1 MLVSGRVARSPVR
14 PARVREARA
23 VWAGLRAHLP
33 VSPQQLG
40 DVSMSLMIEYDN
52 DNIDEVD
59 EIMIVMMIMLIM
71 MMRRMRRMRYA

>member
-1 MLVSGRVARSPVR
+1 MSGRVARSPVR

-33 VSPQQLG
+33 VSPQQHG

-52 DNIDEVD
+52 DNIYELDE
-59 EIMIVMMIMLIM
+59 IVMMMMLIM

>member
-23 VWAGLRAHLP
+23 IWAGLRAHLP
-33 VSPQQLG
+33 VSPEQHG

-52 DNIDEVD
+52 DNIYELDE
-59 EIMIVMMIMLIM
+59 IVMMIMLIM

>member
-1 MLVSGRVARSPVR
+1 MSGRVARSPVR

-33 VSPQQLG
+33 VSPEQHG
-40 DVSMSLMIEYDN
+40 DVSMSMKIEYDN
-52 DNIDEVD
+52 DNVDEVN
-59 EIMIVMMIMLIM
+59 EIMRCM